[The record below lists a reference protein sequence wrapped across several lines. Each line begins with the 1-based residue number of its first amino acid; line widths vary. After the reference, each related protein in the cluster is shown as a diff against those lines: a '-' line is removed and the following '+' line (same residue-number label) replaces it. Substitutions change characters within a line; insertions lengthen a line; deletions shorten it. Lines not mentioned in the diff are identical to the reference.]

1 MALHHL
7 GDFTTAFFFSV
18 IYPYYEVNATLVKVL
33 RQQSGAIWPYSYN
46 VLNPEELFF
55 LLQQQG
61 EIN

>member
-7 GDFTTAFFFSV
+7 GDFTTAFFLSV

>member
-7 GDFTTAFFFSV
+7 GDLTTAFFLCV

-46 VLNPEELFF
+46 VLNSEELFF

>member
-7 GDFTTAFFFSV
+7 GDFTTFSV
-18 IYPYYEVNATLVKVL
+18 IYPYFEVNATLVKVL

-46 VLNPEELFF
+46 VLNPQELFF